1 MNTQLPSASTVTTKT
16 PSQAPAQASVSTPLD
31 SAALLQGRKMVEI
44 AHNGVI
50 YRLQV
55 TQQGKLILTK

>member
-1 MNTQLPSASTVTTKT
+1 MNSSLPAAPTVSSKT
-16 PSQAPAQASVSTPLD
+16 PAQSAALSSVAGPVD

>member
-1 MNTQLPSASTVTTKT
+1 MDQEPG
-16 PSQAPAQASVSTPLD
+16 APPKADAHEPTEPIFVRSEELFGAKNSLHI
-31 SAALLQGRKMVEI
+31 L
-44 AHNGVI
+44 HNGVI

>member
-1 MNTQLPSASTVTTKT
+1 MSSHTPSAPNVTSKT
-16 PSQAPAQASVSTPLD
+16 AVQGRGHASASTPLD